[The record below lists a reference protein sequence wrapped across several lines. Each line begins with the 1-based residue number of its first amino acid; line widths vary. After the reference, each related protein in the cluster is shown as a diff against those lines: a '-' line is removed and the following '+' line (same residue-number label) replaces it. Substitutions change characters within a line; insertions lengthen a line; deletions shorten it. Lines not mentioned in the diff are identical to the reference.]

1 MCAGGRAAFLAA
13 GVIAVT
19 LSVAGATQAGAW
31 NKARGES
38 QVIVKLEVMRA
49 SEGFDPDGVRLPLPA
64 ERRDDIASVLGE
76 HGLSD
81 RLTLIVRTDYQ
92 RGEDAF
98 VRYEGLGTSEIGL
111 QWQVW
116 RDDRWALAL
125 STSLGRAGEGRGAGY
140 APPGVGETERE
151 VRLLAGRSF
160 GHGSGRLDGWLD
172 GAFAEV
178 QVARR
183 WRSEQEDETRL
194 DVTVGLRP
202 HPRWLLLSQV
212 YAGEV
217 AGGGPAWANTEIS
230 AVREIGSW
238 SFQLGYRTA
247 LAGREVPAQTGPV
260 IGIWRRF

>member
-1 MCAGGRAAFLAA
+1 MCAGAR
-13 GVIAVT
+13 AVT
-19 LSVAGATQAGAW
+19 LAATALATAFGWAGAAQAGAW

-38 QVIVKLEVMRA
+38 QIIVKLEVMRA
-49 SEGFDPDGVRLPLPA
+49 SEGFDPDGVRLPLLA
-64 ERRDDIASVLGE
+64 RRRDDIASFYGE
-76 HGLSD
+76 HGLTD
-81 RLTLIVRTDYQ
+81 RLMLVLRTDYQ

-140 APPGVGETERE
+140 APPGAGETERE
-151 VRLLAGRSF
+151 VRLLAGHTF
-160 GHGSGRLDGWLD
+160 GHSGGWRD

-183 WRSEQEDETRL
+183 WRSELQDETRL

-230 AVREIGSW
+230 AVREIGGW